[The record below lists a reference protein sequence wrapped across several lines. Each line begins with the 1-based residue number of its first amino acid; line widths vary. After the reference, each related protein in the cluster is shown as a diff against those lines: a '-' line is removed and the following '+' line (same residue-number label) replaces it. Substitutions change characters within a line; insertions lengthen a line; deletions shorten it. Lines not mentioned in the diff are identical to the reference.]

1 MERPQRLLAILVA
14 LQTGQQ
20 LTASELAT
28 QLDVSPRTILRD
40 IDALERADIPVVAE
54 RGRYGGITLLPGAQL
69 DVTRLTPSETEALS
83 LVGVDLD
90 RARQLGMEA
99 AARSARNKLAT
110 RPLAHGGRLLPLRAL
125 VHIDNSGWFVPAE
138 SVDVA
143 SLARDLRQGSRL
155 RIAYRSSGQD
165 ETRTYVVDPRGV
177 YSRGGRWYLIADH
190 RRSARMFALARLS
203 RWEVLDEART
213 LADQDPLADVA
224 ARLVAALEERHDILI
239 TALLDQATVDRA
251 RRILGS
257 RLLHVERGDG
267 SRRSRIQVGYGQLD
281 GIRQLL
287 QFADHIEITD
297 PPEARVLFQRLA
309 EHIAQQHR

>member
-1 MERPQRLLAILVA
+1 MERPRRLLAILVA

-20 LTASELAT
+20 LTATELAT

-40 IDALERADIPVVAE
+40 VDALERADIPIVAE

-99 AARSARNKLAT
+99 AARSAKNKLAT
-110 RPLAHGGRLLPLRAL
+110 RPLTQGGRLPLRTL
-125 VHIDNSGWFVPAE
+125 VHIDNGGWFVPEE
-138 SVDVA
+138 SVNVA
-143 SLARDLRQGSRL
+143 ALARDLRQGLRL
-155 RIAYRSSGQD
+155 RITYRSSGRD
-165 ETRTYVVDPRGV
+165 EPRTYVVEPRGV

-190 RRSARMFALARLS
+190 RKSPRMFALARLS
-203 RWEVLDEART
+203 RWEVLDEFRT
-213 LADQDPLADVA
+213 LADQDSLADVA

-239 TALLDQATVDRA
+239 TALLDQATVDKA

-257 RLLHVERGDG
+257 RLLHVERSDDAK
-267 SRRSRIQVGYGQLD
+267 RSRISVGYTQLD

-309 EHIAQQHR
+309 EHIVQQHM